1 MALKKYTCPP
11 QGPAGSS
18 TFSDDLVGFQ
28 LVTGGGLTQGNF
40 EFATS
45 FNEKTNR
52 TFNTGTFSDPIS
64 LEGLGLESTLQS
76 RTIFENNF
84 KVYPNFDLS
93 QITNFTQYGSLVK
106 RLSTAVETIIAKFP
120 AALEATLMGENYIKG
135 ETATNI
141 TYNEIDNITSFDLDV
156 ARLRNPFA
164 IDFTITNAG
173 VEFV

>member
-1 MALKKYTCPP
+1 MKKQIELLIPEH
-11 QGPAGSS
+11 
-18 TFSDDLVGFQ
+18 FL
-28 LVTGGGLTQGNF
+28 
-40 EFATS
+40 
-45 FNEKTNR
+45 
-52 TFNTGTFSDPIS
+52 DPIS

-106 RLSTAVETIIAKFP
+106 RLSQLQLKQLFAKFP

-141 TYNEIDNITSFDLDV
+141 TYNEMIILLV
-156 ARLRNPFA
+156 L
-164 IDFTITNAG
+164 I
-173 VEFV
+173 